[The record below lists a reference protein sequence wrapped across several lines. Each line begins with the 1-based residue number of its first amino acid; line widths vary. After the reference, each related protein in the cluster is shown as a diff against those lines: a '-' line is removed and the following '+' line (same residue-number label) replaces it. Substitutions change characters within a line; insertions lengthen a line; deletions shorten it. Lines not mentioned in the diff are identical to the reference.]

1 LTDLGTAATR
11 GRPPRER
18 TREEH
23 VKALVVFDSVAGNT
37 KKIAEA
43 IASGIAGET
52 RAVSVG
58 SAEAKDLGN
67 VSLLVVGSP
76 TYGGRPTE
84 AMQAF
89 IASLEKAPDLFV
101 AAFDTRLRMKFV
113 RLFGFAA
120 DKIADR
126 FRRIGSTVEDEPAG
140 FIVNGRAGPLADGE
154 LERARAWGQELSK
167 KHAGLR

>member
-1 LTDLGTAATR
+1 M
-11 GRPPRER
+11 
-18 TREEH
+18 
-23 VKALVVFDSVAGNT
+23 KALVVFDSAAGNT
-37 KKIAEA
+37 RKIAEA
-43 IASGIAGET
+43 IASGIAGGT
-52 RAVSVG
+52 KAVSVG

-84 AMQAF
+84 AMQRF
-89 IASLEKAPDLFV
+89 MASLENPARDLSV

-126 FRRIGSTVEDEPAG
+126 FKQIGSAVEEEPVG
-140 FIVNGRAGPLADGE
+140 FLVMGRTGPLAGGE
-154 LERARAWGQELSK
+154 LERAHAWGQALSK
-167 KHAGLR
+167 KHAQRK